1 MGTKKEQTLQI
12 KDFRGVNR
20 FNDGTITQPNEF
32 YTIQN
37 MHPVN
42 RAEIASIGGVVDQTP
57 DSMPGVGSI
66 LHTAFLEQ
74 GFGEKFY
81 LAFFNFNGTVAVPS
95 ISASNLSTSGGTA
108 TTHYVKILYIGPGGA
123 FNEVRLSGTSIQAN
137 GLTVTLPLDVPDYVF
152 QINIYISASGGGLTS
167 IAALCGS
174 MHRRNGVFA
183 SSITVPK
190 PVFATTPATVPDVQ
204 PTSFV
209 ATGTTGG
216 SLVAN
221 RTYYVAI
228 APFVAA
234 SSPYQVSGGGGR
246 DTRAYLT
253 TTASVTSFMTFQLG
267 VGETAAI
274 LTFNFAASPAVAA
287 GTNVTRWCVFI
298 GTTPEDMMA
307 ISDTTD
313 GTVVSITD
321 AIIRGGTFT
330 VKEIPYNSCL
340 GIWMDG
346 TGNRNVGSVTAGVE
360 AAPSSS
366 SSRNFGHYRALSWF
380 GLSASGAGSDI
391 NEGIDY
397 GPGSGSTLDSNP
409 SSGVTGVW
417 VTKQLPWSASTAY
430 QIAPNINEKSRSVK
444 GGLFRDVNPTLASL
458 SAYNPSFFWNV
469 TGYNI
474 YSVPLGDRLYCANGQ
489 NTVFYTNGYVF
500 RPIVKD
506 NGGSPI
512 PITTFIES
520 VRDRLVCAGGPD
532 NFANTSH
539 QVFYSEINDPFNFGA
554 APVWNNFRVWSKDEI
569 NGLGIFSQNLDTSG
583 PNSFLV
589 VSKKDDLFTWNGL
602 TGSSQIVSELNYKLG
617 FAGPRAFVKTKLGPV
632 FVGQDNIYVLKSSDS
647 ILPFGYEFKDV
658 ISALTDTQKT
668 LINCVF
674 HDDKV
679 KIAYPSSGTD
689 LDREIWLELRLEDG
703 AIQKYYSGPHAL
715 LAFNSQAVASAFG
728 SANNVRLSTLNS
740 KVYQRDSGTLNNGSA
755 IARKIVINRLGL
767 QQDHFLKVMTRIYMA
782 LKIGQDETFT
792 LTFDQ
797 EDGTTQTIKTT
808 AALVATAARQLL
820 QAHVVDRVLGRV
832 NSLTIDNSST
842 MALSI
847 YDISMLYNILRR
859 RQLR

>member
-32 YTIQN
+32 YTMQN

-42 RAEIASIGGVVDQTP
+42 RAEIASINGVVDQSGATVL
-57 DSMPGVGSI
+57 PGVESI

-81 LAFFNFNGTVAVPS
+81 MAFFNFDGTVATPTL
-95 ISASNLSTSGGTA
+95 SAANFSTSGGSGSTR
-108 TTHYVKILYIGPGGA
+108 YIQIIYTGPGGA
-123 FNEVRLSGTSIQAN
+123 QSKATQASFSIEAN
-137 GLTVTLPLDVPDYVF
+137 GLTYTPPVDVPAYVF
-152 QINIYISASGGGLTS
+152 EIFIYINASNSLS
-167 IAALCGS
+167 DDPYVLCGS

-183 SSITVPK
+183 SSITVPL
-190 PVFATTPATVPDVQ
+190 PVFAVTTSVVPDVQ
-204 PTSFV
+204 PTEFI
-209 ATGTTGG
+209 AKGTTGG
-216 SLVAN
+216 SLVPN

-228 APFVAA
+228 APFMGAY
-234 SSPYQVSGGGGR
+234 SGYQSLGGR
-246 DTRAYLT
+246 DVRAYLT

-267 VGETAAI
+267 TGQTAAT

-287 GTNVTRWCVFI
+287 GTNVTRWCIFM

-307 ISDTTD
+307 VSNTTD

-321 AIIRGGTFT
+321 TVARNGTFI
-330 VKEIPYNSCL
+330 VKEVPYNSNL
-340 GIWMDG
+340 GVWMEG
-346 TGNRNVGSVTAGVE
+346 TGNRDVGGIVSGVVTTEPA
-360 AAPSSS
+360 SSTN
-366 SSRNFGHYRALSWF
+366 RNFGHYRALNYF
-380 GLSASGAGSDI
+380 GLGNSGSDLSA
-391 NEGIDY
+391 GGDY
-397 GPGSGSTLDSNP
+397 AATAAVGVNVNP

-417 VTKQLPWSASTAY
+417 VTKELPFTETTAY
-430 QIAPNINEKSRSVK
+430 QIAPNIMEKSRSIN
-444 GGLFRDVNPTLASL
+444 GGLVADTSVPFL
-458 SAYNPSFFWNV
+458 SAFAPSFFWNV
-469 TGYNI
+469 SGTEI
-474 YSVPLGDRLYCANGQ
+474 HSVPLGDRLYCVNGQ
-489 NTVFYTNGYVF
+489 NPIFYTNGYVF
-500 RPIVKD
+500 RPIIKD

-512 PITTFIES
+512 PITKYIES

-539 QVFYSEINDPFNFGA
+539 QVFYSETNDPFNFGA

-569 NGLGIFSQNLDTSG
+569 NGMGVFSQNLDASG

-589 VSKKDDLFTWNGL
+589 ISKKDNLFTWNGL
-602 TGSSQIVSELNYKLG
+602 TGTSQVVSELNYNLG

-632 FVGQDNIYVLKSSDS
+632 FVGRDNIYVFKSSDS

-658 ISALTDTQKT
+658 LAALTDTQRN
-668 LINCVF
+668 LVNCVF
-674 HDDKV
+674 HEDRV

-703 AIQKYYSGPHAL
+703 AIQKYYSGPHTL
-715 LAFNSQAVASAFG
+715 LPFNTQAVASSFD
-728 SANNVRLSTLNS
+728 SISNLRLSSYNS
-740 KVYQRDSGTLNNGSA
+740 LIYQRDSGTLNNGSS

-767 QQDHFLKVMTRIYMA
+767 QQDHFLKLMTRVYMA
-782 LKIGQDETFT
+782 IKIGQNETFT

-797 EDGTTQTIKTT
+797 EDGSSQTVKSEV
-808 AALVATAARQLL
+808 ALVATAARQLL

-832 NSLTIDNSST
+832 NSLTIDNTST

-847 YDISMLYNILRR
+847 YDISMLFNVIRR